1 MKKLL
6 AGAVASAVVL
16 LGAAACQQDDN
27 PGESTGGDDGALQIS
42 MIGKLTDDHFTLV
55 RAGAMAAGE
64 DLGVTVNYNA
74 PDTANEADRQLN
86 MLQSAITSQPDAIGL
101 APQDGIQDSAPTQ
114 MEQAGDVPF
123 VIFDTPLP
131 GSDLPVVTITSHN
144 TGVGSH
150 LAEQTAEAINGQG
163 KVAVVTNGVLGTAA
177 ERRDGF
183 LDWIEE
189 NAPDIE
195 VVTVQNG
202 EDDAARSRDIAQAI
216 LQGNPDLDALVGTSI
231 HATIAI
237 ADEVAAR
244 GADTLVFGVDSG
256 PDVLTQLEAGMING
270 FVAQNPYAIGYQTVE
285 ALVAAANGE
294 EPEESLVYTDSAW
307 ITQDN
312 LDDPYIRTIL
322 GLDD

>member
-1 MKKLL
+1 M
-6 AGAVASAVVL
+6 
-16 LGAAACQQDDN
+16 
-27 PGESTGGDDGALQIS
+27 
-42 MIGKLTDDHFTLV
+42 
-55 RAGAMAAGE
+55 
-64 DLGVTVNYNA
+64 
-74 PDTANEADRQLN
+74 
-86 MLQSAITSQPDAIGL
+86 
-101 APQDGIQDSAPTQ
+101 
-114 MEQAGDVPF
+114 
-123 VIFDTPLP
+123 
-131 GSDLPVVTITSHN
+131 TITSHN
-144 TGVGSH
+144 TGIGAH
-150 LAEQTAEAINGQG
+150 LAEKTAEAINGEG

-216 LQGNPDLDALVGTSI
+216 LQGTPDLDALVGTSI

-256 PDVLTQLEAGMING
+256 PDVLTQLEAGMIGG
-270 FVAQNPYAIGYQTVE
+270 FVAQNPYAIGYETVE
-285 ALVAAANGE
+285 ALVAAARGE